1 MITPVLFQKM
11 PEVLSDKPQA
21 ENPIFPS
28 KLRKPQADFH
38 SCGACLLNCVLFI
51 FCVLFTKIAT
61 LRVTKII
68 FSVSSGGEKSYTP
81 HFLIFFF
88 LLLPRLN
95 QGWAQKGD
103 KRLSISRDFLNSP
116 VGAREVGVHAADRRG
131 PETAA
136 MLWGRWLF
144 SATVRLW
151 ATGLQMKQGEE
162 GCSLYRFKAPIAL
175 LGMSAAVVRQR
186 KKSSNG

>member
-11 PEVLSDKPQA
+11 PQVLSDKPQA
-21 ENPIFPS
+21 ENPIFSS

-38 SCGACLLNCVLFI
+38 SCSACLLNCVLFI

-61 LRVTKII
+61 LRVTEII
-68 FSVSSGGEKSYTP
+68 FSVSSGGGKNAILT
-81 HFLIFFF
+81 IFS
-88 LLLPRLN
+88 LLFCRVDN

-103 KRLSISRDFLNSP
+103 KQLSISRDFLNSP
-116 VGAREVGVHAADRRG
+116 VGAREVGVHAADRRC

-136 MLWGRWLF
+136 TLWGRWLF

-151 ATGLQMKQGEE
+151 ATGPANETE
-162 GCSLYRFKAPIAL
+162 GRRDAAL
-175 LGMSAAVVRQR
+175 TDSRPLISQTGHVCRCWGG
-186 KKSSNG
+186 SSDG